1 MDLYRTIIAL
11 PLLLISAP
19 LTAAGLDVFELR
31 NQHPFLHVYG
41 LPPLQQAMLV
51 ERGQP
56 GYAVVL
62 SIVNNSEIKDTETES
77 VVLDGETYFADFRF
91 RRRIHE
97 RLEIGLDV
105 PLVKHSQGFLDRMI
119 YDWHDFWGISNSKR
133 GEPHNQLDYAYQN
146 NGSVQQRVTA
156 SSFGVGDVQLSAAMP
171 LVAGG
176 ATGSRHVSLRFSVK
190 LPTGDSDD
198 VHGSGA
204 LDAAL
209 GVYAQD
215 SGRLFGREFSYLGF
229 AGLLG
234 LGDGDVLAEQQNSL
248 VPYGGLAGT
257 WHATTRF
264 GVTAQLQAQGSYLDN
279 DLDELGGSSIQL
291 TVGGV
296 YRWPAHGVA
305 VRFALVE
312 DVISDATPD
321 FGLYLGVHVASG
333 R

>member
-105 PLVKHSQGFLDRMI
+105 PLVKHSRGFLDRMI

-176 ATGSRHVSLRFSVK
+176 ATGSRHVSLRFTVAARWMRRSAFMRRIR
-190 LPTGDSDD
+190 GACSA
-198 VHGSGA
+198 GSFRTWGSRDCWGWETA
-204 LDAAL
+204 MSSRSSKTVSCPMEGWRAPGMPPRASASPHSFRRRARTSTTTWMNWAA
-209 GVYAQD
+209 A
-215 SGRLFGREFSYLGF
+215 
-229 AGLLG
+229 
-234 LGDGDVLAEQQNSL
+234 
-248 VPYGGLAGT
+248 
-257 WHATTRF
+257 RF
-264 GVTAQLQAQGSYLDN
+264 N
-279 DLDELGGSSIQL
+279 
-291 TVGGV
+291 
-296 YRWPAHGVA
+296 
-305 VRFALVE
+305 
-312 DVISDATPD
+312 
-321 FGLYLGVHVASG
+321 
-333 R
+333 